1 MAKVEME
8 DGTIISSS
16 HLADIM
22 NGDGMNYSKRIYT
35 PTTVFPKDIRK
46 LKVPMGRTNGHKLN
60 NMNMYDLIMHMQETL
75 SLSNKCVIELITN
88 ESHPCVS
95 TGSNEDV
102 RRRIRQFAEQ
112 FITDE
117 LKKTY
122 PQHFKKDGHTYD
134 ESDDDY
140 ICRLC
145 HIIMQ
150 HDHPRKYQIIKCEE
164 CLQKWMN
171 SSIW

>member
-8 DGTIISSS
+8 DGSVISSG
-16 HLADIM
+16 HLADLM
-22 NGDGMNYSKRIYT
+22 DYGYPQTHRAYT
-35 PTTVFPKDIRK
+35 PTKVFSDIRK
-46 LKVPMGRTNGHKLN
+46 LKIPSGKYNRHRLGNI
-60 NMNMYDLIMHMQETL
+60 NMYDLLIHMQETL
-75 SLSNKCVIELITN
+75 SLSNKCILELITN
-88 ESHPCVS
+88 EEHKCVGVG
-95 TGSNEDV
+95 TNADV
-102 RRRIRQFAEQ
+102 SRRIRQFAEQ

-117 LKKTY
+117 LKEKY
-122 PQHFKKDGHTYD
+122 PQHFKKDGHSYD

>member
-1 MAKVEME
+1 MAKIEME

-16 HLADIM
+16 HLADM
-22 NGDGMNYSKRIYT
+22 MDYGYPQNRRVYT
-35 PTTVFPKDIRK
+35 PTKVFSDITK
-46 LKVPMGRTNGHKLN
+46 LKIPSGKYNRHRLGNI
-60 NMNMYDLIMHMQETL
+60 NMYDLLMHMQETL
-75 SLSNKCVIELITN
+75 SLSNKCIIELITN
-88 ESHPCVS
+88 EEHKCVGVG
-95 TGSNEDV
+95 TNENV
-102 RRRIRQFAEQ
+102 SRRIRQFAEQ

-122 PQHFKKDGHTYD
+122 PQHFKKNGYNYD

-150 HDHPRKYQIIKCEE
+150 HEHPRKYQIIKCEE
-164 CLQKWMN
+164 CLQAWMN

>member
-1 MAKVEME
+1 MAKVEMA
-8 DGTIISSS
+8 DGTVISSS
-16 HLADIM
+16 HLADMIN
-22 NGDGMNYSKRIYT
+22 NGELGCPKRIYT
-35 PTTVFPKDIRK
+35 PVNVFPKDIRK
-46 LKVPMGRTNGHKLN
+46 LKVPGGRTNGHKLN
-60 NMNMYDLIMHMQETL
+60 NINMYDLIMHIQETL
-75 SLSNKCVIELITN
+75 SLSNKCIIELITN
-88 ESHPCVS
+88 ERHSCV
-95 TGSNEDV
+95 GVGNEDV

-112 FITDE
+112 FITDD
-117 LKKTY
+117 LKNTY
-122 PQHFKKDGHTYD
+122 PQFFKKNGHDYD

-150 HDHPRKYQIIKCEE
+150 YEYPHKYQIIKCEE

>member
-1 MAKVEME
+1 MAKVEMD

-16 HLADIM
+16 HLADII
-22 NGDGMNYSKRIYT
+22 NYGYPKNHRAYI
-35 PTTVFPKDIRK
+35 PTKVFSDITK
-46 LKVPMGRTNGHKLN
+46 LKIPSGRHNRDRLGN
-60 NMNMYDLIMHMQETL
+60 INMYDLLIHMQETL
-75 SLSNKCVIELITN
+75 LLSNKCILELITN
-88 ESHPCVS
+88 ERHSCIGVD
-95 TGSNEDV
+95 NENV

-117 LKKTY
+117 LKKRY
-122 PQHFKKDGHTYD
+122 PQHFKKDGHSYD

-150 HDHPRKYQIIKCEE
+150 YDHPRKYQIIKCEE

>member
-8 DGTIISSS
+8 DGTVISSS
-16 HLADIM
+16 HLADM
-22 NGDGMNYSKRIYT
+22 MDCGYPKNHRVYT
-35 PTTVFPKDIRK
+35 PVRVFFDITK
-46 LKVPMGRTNGHKLN
+46 LKIPSGRHNRDRLEN
-60 NMNMYDLIMHMQETL
+60 INMYDLLMHMQEIL
-75 SLSNKCVIELITN
+75 LLSNKCILELITN
-88 ESHPCVS
+88 ESHPCVGVS
-95 TGSNEDV
+95 DEDV

-112 FITDE
+112 FITDD

-122 PQHFKKDGHTYD
+122 PQHFKKDGHDYD
-134 ESDDDY
+134 ESDEDY

-145 HIIMQ
+145 HIIMYYEY
-150 HDHPRKYQIIKCEE
+150 PRKYRIIKCEE